1 MGDLLTT
8 IDVVIFFGSLIAVM
22 GIGLWAGRKED
33 TSAEERTPS
42 EASNSRPRIPPSG

>member
-8 IDVVIFFGSLIAVM
+8 SDVCVFFGSLIAVM

-33 TSAEERTPS
+33 NSADYYLAGKTT
-42 EASNSRPRIPPSG
+42 